1 LRIETRRRSIAAF
14 APVKTDDQPHALL
27 ISNDDPRLTEQSFY
41 QLTGSDS
48 EYRGWHRFNH
58 LSEILA
64 QKLWPTLLQPLQS
77 RTQMQ
82 AQLTSPDEREAWDA
96 FIEQPLGLAI
106 EQHMQDDLVRGLTFT
121 NAKIG
126 ILNHPHDR
134 SLRQNRT
141 YLMHAI
147 GQGTGDWRVVVG
159 GMGHVSREL
168 TRVAQ
173 AAGAELLT
181 ASPVI
186 RIEPGSARHAVTF
199 IHADREHTVDAA
211 MVLSNVAPTVLAKLL
226 PESLL
231 PTPEVEGAA
240 FKINMLFQRL
250 PRLKAHGYTAHQ
262 AFSGTFHMD
271 ERYTAMQGS
280 YEMASHGFM
289 PDTPPGEMY
298 CQTMTDDSI
307 LSPELRAAGYHT
319 VTLFGLDMPARLF
332 RDNPEKSRQ
341 QALRRYI
348 KGINQYLAEPL
359 EDCLAVDAD
368 GQPCIEAKSA
378 VDLEKDLGL
387 PAGHIFH
394 QDLSWPFTDD
404 PAQVGRWG
412 VETRLSN
419 MFLCGSGALR
429 GGCVSGIPG
438 HHAAMHVLESLRKRQ
453 RA

>member
-1 LRIETRRRSIAAF
+1 
-14 APVKTDDQPHALL
+14 
-27 ISNDDPRLTEQSFY
+27 
-41 QLTGSDS
+41 
-48 EYRGWHRFNH
+48 
-58 LSEILA
+58 
-64 QKLWPTLLQPLQS
+64 
-77 RTQMQ
+77 MQ
-82 AQLTSPDEREAWDA
+82 AQFSTAAEREAWES
-96 FIEQPLGLAI
+96 FIEQPLGIAI
-106 EQHMQDDLVRGLTFT
+106 EQHMQDDVVRGLTFT

-147 GQGTGDWRVVVG
+147 GQGTGDWHVVVG

-173 AAGAELLT
+173 AAGAELYT
-181 ASPVI
+181 SAPVI
-186 RIEPGSARHAVTF
+186 RVEPGSHRHAVTF
-199 IHADREHTVDAA
+199 IRDDQEHTIEAA
-211 MVLSNVAPTVLAKLL
+211 YVLSNVAPSVLAKLL
-226 PESLL
+226 PDALL
-231 PTPEVEGAA
+231 PAPDVEGAA
-240 FKINMLFQRL
+240 FKINMLLKRL
-250 PRLKAHGYTAHQ
+250 PRLKAVGYTSQQ

-298 CQTMTDDSI
+298 CLTITDDSI
-307 LSPELRAAGYHT
+307 LSPELRTAGYHT

-332 RDNPEKSRQ
+332 RENPVKACQ
-341 QALRRYI
+341 QALRRYV

-378 VDLEKDLGL
+378 VDLEHDLGL

-404 PAQVGRWG
+404 PALVGGWG
-412 VETRLSN
+412 VETALPN
-419 MFLCGSGALR
+419 VLFCGSGAVR

-438 HHAAMHVLESLRKRQ
+438 HHAAMHVLEALGKRQ
-453 RA
+453 RGT